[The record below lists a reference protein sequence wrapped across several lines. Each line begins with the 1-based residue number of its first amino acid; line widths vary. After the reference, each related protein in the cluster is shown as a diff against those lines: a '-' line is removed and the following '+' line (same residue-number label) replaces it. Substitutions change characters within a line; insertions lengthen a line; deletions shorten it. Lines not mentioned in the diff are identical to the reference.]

1 MAVLLGIDY
10 GTKRVGLAW
19 ADDLKIALPIGAVAG
34 AGQMDQCL
42 QALDTAIESR
52 AIDEL
57 VVGYPLQ
64 MDGSRG
70 ARAEEVDRFIAR
82 LEEQFS
88 LPVHRVDERL
98 TSLAA
103 REAMGGKAARKGA
116 DTSGRVDATA
126 ASLILKDFLEK

>member
-19 ADDLKIALPIGAVAG
+19 ADDLRIALPIGAVVG
-34 AGQMDQCL
+34 AGQMDRCL
-42 QALDTAIESR
+42 QALAVEIDSR

-64 MDGSRG
+64 MDGTKG

-116 DTSGRVDATA
+116 DSSGRVDATA
-126 ASLILKDFLEK
+126 AGLILKDFLEK

>member
-19 ADDLKIALPIGAVAG
+19 ADDLKIALPIGAVVG
-34 AGQMDQCL
+34 AGQMDRCL
-42 QALDTAIESR
+42 QALAAAIESR

-64 MDGSRG
+64 MDGTKG

-103 REAMGGKAARKGA
+103 REAMGRKAARKGA
-116 DTSGRVDATA
+116 DSSGRVDATA
-126 ASLILKDFLEK
+126 AGLILKDFLEK

>member
-19 ADDLKIALPIGAVAG
+19 ADDLKIALPIGAVVG
-34 AGQMDQCL
+34 AGQMDRCL
-42 QALDTAIESR
+42 QALAAAIESR

-64 MDGSRG
+64 MDGTRG

-82 LEEQFS
+82 LKEQFS

>member
-19 ADDLKIALPIGAVAG
+19 ADDLKIALPIGAVVG
-34 AGQMDQCL
+34 AGYMEQCL
-42 QALDTAIESR
+42 FALSAEIESR
-52 AIDEL
+52 AVDEL
-57 VVGYPLQ
+57 VVGYPLH
-64 MDGSRG
+64 MDGTRG
-70 ARAEEVDRFIAR
+70 QRAEEVDNFIAKLKER
-82 LEEQFS
+82 FS

-103 REAMGGKAARKGA
+103 REAIGGKANRKGA
-116 DTSGRVDATA
+116 DTSGRIDATA

>member
-19 ADDLKIALPIGAVAG
+19 ADDLKIALPIGAVVG
-34 AGQMDQCL
+34 AGQMDRCL
-42 QALDTAIESR
+42 EALTAEIESR
-52 AIDEL
+52 TVDEL
-57 VVGYPLQ
+57 VVGYPLH

-70 ARAEEVDRFIAR
+70 VRAGEVDRFIAK
-82 LEEQFS
+82 LEERFS

-103 REAMGGKAARKGA
+103 REAIGGKSARKGA
-116 DTSGRVDATA
+116 DNSGRVDATA
-126 ASLILKDFLEK
+126 ACLILKDFLGK

>member
-19 ADDLKIALPIGAVAG
+19 ADDLKIALPIGAVVG
-34 AGQMDQCL
+34 AGQMDRCL
-42 QALDTAIESR
+42 EALTAEIESR
-52 AIDEL
+52 TVDEL

-64 MDGSRG
+64 MDATKG

-103 REAMGGKAARKGA
+103 REAMGGKAVRKGA
-116 DTSGRVDATA
+116 DSSGRVDATA
-126 ASLILKDFLEK
+126 AGLILKDFLEK

>member
-19 ADDLKIALPIGAVAG
+19 ADDLKIALPIGAVVG
-34 AGQMDQCL
+34 AGQMDRCL
-42 QALDTAIESR
+42 QALAVEIDSR

-64 MDGSRG
+64 MDGTKG

-103 REAMGGKAARKGA
+103 REAMGGKAVRKGA
-116 DTSGRVDATA
+116 DSSGRVDATA
-126 ASLILKDFLEK
+126 AGLILKDFLEK

>member
-19 ADDLKIALPIGAVAG
+19 ADDLKIALPIGAVVG
-34 AGQMDQCL
+34 AGQMDRCL
-42 QALDTAIESR
+42 QALAAAIESR

-64 MDGSRG
+64 MDGTRG

-103 REAMGGKAARKGA
+103 REAMGGKAVRKGA
-116 DTSGRVDATA
+116 DSSGRVDATA
-126 ASLILKDFLEK
+126 AGLILKDFLEK

>member
-19 ADDLKIALPIGAVAG
+19 ADDLKIALPIGAVVG
-34 AGQMDQCL
+34 TGQMELCL
-42 QALDTAIESR
+42 QALSAEIESR
-52 AIDEL
+52 AVDQL

-64 MDGSRG
+64 MDGARG
-70 ARAEEVDRFIAR
+70 SRAEEVDRFIAR

-103 REAMGGKAARKGA
+103 REAIGGKAARKGA
-116 DTSGRVDATA
+116 DTSGRIDATA

>member
-19 ADDLKIALPIGAVAG
+19 ADDLKIALPIGAVVG
-34 AGQMDQCL
+34 AGQMDRCL
-42 QALDTAIESR
+42 QAIAAEIESR
-52 AIDEL
+52 AVDEL

-64 MDGSRG
+64 MDGTKG

-103 REAMGGKAARKGA
+103 REAMGGKAVRKGA
-116 DTSGRVDATA
+116 DSSGRVDATA
-126 ASLILKDFLEK
+126 AGLILKDFLEK